1 MTDRP
6 THSADPPA
14 DAEPIEEPTAAPA
27 ATDPAVRTPAPG
39 SRILPSR
46 MARAAR
52 ASEPPPAPVADA
64 GSARTRVEEF
74 REVFATL
81 RAELGKVIVGQADV
95 VEEILIALF
104 AGGHVLIEGVPG
116 TGKTLLVRT
125 LAQALNLTFN
135 RIQFTIDLMPADI
148 TGTRMLFEQDGHRE
162 LVFAKG
168 PIFAHVLLAD
178 EINRATPKTQSALLE
193 AMAERQ
199 VTVAGTTHKLAAP
212 FFVLAT
218 LNPIEMEGTYPLPE
232 AQLDRFLF
240 KVFLPYPSAT
250 EMQRILGSTTGRDVP
265 QASAVFQSRKAAS
278 RVEELKALVRE
289 VLVAPQLEEYAAT
302 LVRATIPRAS
312 KFAPGGPTALPPDE
326 HIARYV
332 SYGSSPRGG
341 QALLLGAKVRALLA
355 GRVNV
360 SYDDIDRVAV
370 PALNHRL
377 VLNFA
382 ARADD
387 VDPRALIHR
396 LVDAAKRLH
405 R

>member
-1 MTDRP
+1 MSDQP
-6 THSADPPA
+6 THNADPPA
-14 DAEPIEEPTAAPA
+14 DADAIDEPVAAPPA
-27 ATDPAVRTPAPG
+27 QDPATRTPAPG
-39 SRILPSR
+39 SRVLPSH
-46 MARAAR
+46 MARAATR
-52 ASEPPPAPVADA
+52 TAEPPPADA
-64 GSARTRVEEF
+64 SSAQNRVDEF
-74 REVFATL
+74 RAVFASL
-81 RAELGKVIVGQADV
+81 RGELARVIVGQSEV

-125 LAQALNLTFN
+125 LAQALNLSFN

-162 LVFAKG
+162 LVFARG

-199 VTVAGTTHKLAAP
+199 VTVAGTTHQLSAP

-240 KVFLPYPSAT
+240 KVFLPYPSAD
-250 EMQRILGSTTGRDVP
+250 EMQRILRSTTGSEIP
-265 QASAVFQSRKAAS
+265 QASAVFPTRRAAA

-302 LVRATIPRAS
+302 LVRATIPRTS
-312 KFAPGGPTALPPDE
+312 KFAPGGPTPLPPDE